1 MNIKLLFLG
10 SASMLIVATAPA
22 QQVDPALKLLIKQ
35 AFNESHSLHINQ
47 LKTAQVKVNRT
58 MAKQFFLPKIST
70 AATYTHLNDDIVFPP
85 QTQQLL
91 LGTQRLLIKEKI
103 GVPFNAA
110 LPASITLKPVPPIQD
125 NNIFK
130 ITSNTQVILFSG
142 FKSALSQK
150 ATLRQEN
157 ALQYQASVAQ
167 VAIVKDIWETYDKLA
182 LVNSS
187 DKVIEAMDDYLHAQ
201 NRFVEKAISN
211 GLATPLEREK
221 INLARQKLVLK
232 KIELQGNKKML
243 LEKLA
248 MLTGQ
253 EVGNLSGLN
262 PTLEVLLAADEPA
275 QIRPELLAIDEG
287 IKALELKR
295 KIELTEYIPKLAA
308 FGQYEWRKNDLSLF
322 DPRWFAGIRLQ
333 WNLFDGFNAKNEA
346 KKVSIEKE
354 ILVHQ
359 RIEAEKNSSLT
370 IIKTSIDKETAE
382 AKIVTNTEALRLAEK
397 ITDLTDKQYKNGL
410 TNITEWLDAMA
421 GLEKAKQEV
430 LISNYEQRIAMANLL
445 QAKGQLLNILQ

>member
-1 MNIKLLFLG
+1 MNIKLFSLG
-10 SASMLIVATAPA
+10 LAALLAGATARA

-35 AFNESHSLHINQ
+35 AFDQSHVLHINQ
-47 LKTAQVKVNRT
+47 LKTAQVRVSRT
-58 MAKQFFLPKIST
+58 MAKQFFLPKVTTS
-70 AATYTHLNDDIVFPP
+70 ATYTRLNDDIVFPAE
-85 QTQQLL
+85 TQQLL
-91 LGTQRLLIKEKI
+91 LGTQRLLIKEAVGI
-103 GVPFNAA
+103 PFNAS
-110 LPASITLKPVPPIQD
+110 LPAYIKLKPVPPIQEK
-125 NNIFK
+125 NIFK
-130 ITSNTQVILFSG
+130 VTSNAQVVLFSG
-142 FKSALSQK
+142 FKSTFSKK
-150 ATLRQEN
+150 ATMHQEK
-157 ALQYQASVAQ
+157 ALQFQATVAQ

-187 DKVIEAMDDYLHAQ
+187 DNVIEATDHYLYAQ

-232 KIELQGNKKML
+232 KIELQGNKKIL
-243 LEKLA
+243 IEKLA

-253 EVGNLSGLN
+253 DAVSLAALN
-262 PTLEVLLAADEPA
+262 PTLEVLLANDIPS

-333 WNLFDGFNAKNEA
+333 WNLFDGFTAKNEA
-346 KKVSIEKE
+346 KKVGIEKE
-354 ILVHQ
+354 ILIQ
-359 RIEAEKNSSLT
+359 QKIEGEKNSSLA

-397 ITDLTDKQYKNGL
+397 ITDITDKQYKNGL
-410 TNITEWLDAMA
+410 TNITEWLDAVA

-430 LISNYEQRIAMANLL
+430 LIANYEQRTALANML
-445 QAKGQLLNILQ
+445 QAKGQLLNIVQ